1 MVWIYSISYFVSLAG
16 LMGWFYFKGT
26 SKSPLASK
34 IFLGAYLIY
43 IICLA
48 FAPGG
53 LTYKL
58 MVLGRDVVVMAA
70 VIAGFQYLKQKAWML
85 IVGLLVFA
93 ALVPLAFPMW
103 LQTFPSADYEVPFT
117 VTDEKDDDEGEFL
130 IRFKD
135 GESPI
140 SILSFNEDYSVEW
153 MQPFKMQSPEKTG
166 LDNWWLLNIMP
177 SAEMHLDEIYERL
190 SKKESIEEL
199 EWNDKIELSPIMT
212 DAPPATD
219 RNTYFNDP
227 LSASQWYIEMTGIY
241 EAHQWLEEHN
251 IRPAKKARIAIL
263 DTGIESE
270 HEDIHTHYQSFQAG
284 SDSDPHGHGTHC
296 AGLAAA
302 VSNNGLGIAGI
313 PPSDAWISVGSVR
326 VLNSFGGGTQRGII
340 QGILDAAD
348 GGADVISLS
357 LGGRSSDSKQRAY
370 EKAVKYANEHGA
382 IVVVA
387 AGNESTDARNIAPA
401 NAKGV
406 IAVAAVNQDGR
417 KAPFS
422 NTITNLEM
430 GIAAPG
436 VDMLSTIPSNR
447 YLSFNGTSMATPQVA
462 GLIAM
467 LKSIKPEITSREALD
482 IISSTGT
489 AGVDSLQTGNIINV
503 KEAIK
508 ALTLPALN

>member
-1 MVWIYSISYFVSLAG
+1 MVWLYSISYFVSLAG

-70 VIAGFQYLKQKAWML
+70 VIAGFQYVKQKAWML
-85 IVGLLVFA
+85 IVGLLVFS
-93 ALVPLAFPMW
+93 ALVPVVFPMW
-103 LQTFPSADYEVPFT
+103 LQTFPSADFTVPFSA
-117 VTDEKDDDEGEFL
+117 DEEKDDDEGEFL

-140 SILSFNEDYSVEW
+140 SIISFNQDYSVEW

-177 SAEMHLDEIYERL
+177 SAEKHLEEIFERL
-190 SKKESIEEL
+190 SKKEAIEEL
-199 EWNDKIELSPIMT
+199 EWNDRIELSPIQT
-212 DAPPATD
+212 DAPPASV
-219 RNTYFNDP
+219 RETYFNDP
-227 LSASQWYIEMTGIY
+227 LSASQWYLEMTAVS
-241 EAHQWLEEHN
+241 EAHQWIEANN
-251 IRPAKKARIAIL
+251 IRPVRQARIAIL
-263 DTGIESE
+263 DTGIDSE
-270 HEDIHTHYQSFQAG
+270 HEDIRAHYHSFQTV
-284 SDSDPHGHGTHC
+284 SDTDPHGHGTHC

-302 VSNNGLGIAGI
+302 VSNNSVGIAGI
-313 PPSDAWISVGSVR
+313 PPSEEWIRIGSVR

-370 EKAVKYANEHGA
+370 EKAVKYANDLGA

-401 NAKGV
+401 NSKGV
-406 IAVAAVNQDGR
+406 IAVAAVNQEGR

-436 VDMLSTIPSNR
+436 VDMISTIPNNR

-467 LKSIKPEITSREALD
+467 LKAINPDISTREAFEIL
-482 IISSTGT
+482 SGTGT
-489 AGVDSLQTGNIINV
+489 AGNDAMQTGNIIHV

-508 ALTLPALN
+508 AMILPELN